1 MPTHAEKRYLPYR
14 PDQLFSLVAD
24 VEQYPRFLPW
34 CLAARIKKR
43 EGNVFHADLVIGFKM
58 VRERF
63 TSRVSLSDGDRI
75 DVSYTEG
82 PFRYL
87 NNHWIFEPAEDGNTN
102 IDFFVDFEFKSPFLQ
117 RIMGALFNE
126 AVRRMVAAFERR
138 AETLYGR
145 KGPAGDTAP
154 ASVPTSHGAPQSAAP
169 SRPRP
174 NAT

>member
-14 PDQLFSLVAD
+14 PDQLFDLVAD
-24 VEQYPRFLPW
+24 VEKYPQFLPW
-34 CLAARIKKR
+34 CLASRIKKR
-43 EGNVFHADLVIGFKM
+43 EGNVFFADLVIGFKM

-63 TSRVSLSDGDRI
+63 TSRVQLTSGKRI
-75 DVSYTEG
+75 DVSYTDG

-87 NNHWIFEPAEDGNTN
+87 NNHWIFEPADDGNTV
-102 IDFFVDFEFKSPFLQ
+102 IDFFVDFEFKSPLLQ

-138 AETLYGR
+138 AEFLYGGR
-145 KGPAGDTAP
+145 CPDGDASTA
-154 ASVPTSHGAPQSAAP
+154 AVGAAPHAP

-174 NAT
+174 NTT